1 MVQNDSKI
9 LINLITTKEDF
20 RQFIKSCLHD
30 EEHNKEVEGNQ
41 VKKDDEL
48 LTVNQLST
56 YFQVSTTT
64 IHNWKNEGILPY
76 VKVKS
81 RVRFRKSVVL
91 GFDKKRRNKK

>member
-48 LTVNQLST
+48 LQT
-56 YFQVSTTT
+56 
-64 IHNWKNEGILPY
+64 
-76 VKVKS
+76 
-81 RVRFRKSVVL
+81 
-91 GFDKKRRNKK
+91 